1 MMFILDAVRL
11 AFTVELVGI
20 PYQATFSD
28 ITSDEAQQV
37 IGQIR
42 PGLISQFNTGSF
54 PFTLASVDV
63 VALRQVSMRCIYKKK
78 IYIYSQCLNARI

>member
-42 PGLISQFNTGSF
+42 PGLISQFNTSSF
-54 PFTLASVDV
+54 PFTLTSVDV
-63 VALRQVSMRCIYKKK
+63 VALRQVFMRCIYKKN
-78 IYIYSQCLNARI
+78 IRNV